1 MVYKRNFYPE
11 ILIHPWMSLKDILD
25 SEEMSQKDLCLRT
38 DMSEK
43 HISNDIQ
50 GKASIT
56 PETALKLEKVF
67 GLSSDY
73 WNNLQKAYD
82 EDLARLEEKSWLNK
96 N

>member
-1 MVYKRNFYPE
+1 
-11 ILIHPWMSLKDILD
+11 MSLKDILD

-43 HISNDIQ
+43 HISNIIQ

-67 GLSSDY
+67 GLKIIISLFFVIIILYYFRESRY
-73 WNNLQKAYD
+73 
-82 EDLARLEEKSWLNK
+82 REENIHC